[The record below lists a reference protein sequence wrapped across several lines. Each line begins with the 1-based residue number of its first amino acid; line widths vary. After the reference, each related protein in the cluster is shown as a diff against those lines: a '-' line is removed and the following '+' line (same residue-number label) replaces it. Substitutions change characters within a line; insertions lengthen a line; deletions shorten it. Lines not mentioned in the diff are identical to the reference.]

1 MVKAHARSICAL
13 PCPKLRAAQ
22 AIRPPTDHRPL
33 PSMQPLLQQ
42 HLVEIQKLCKAHHV
56 MSLHAF
62 GSILRQ
68 NFGPQSDVD
77 FLVVFDRSHGQSA
90 FAQFFGFNED
100 LEALLG
106 RKVDLVS
113 GRAIQ
118 NPFFQQE
125 IDETKQSIY
134 AA

>member
-1 MVKAHARSICAL
+1 
-13 PCPKLRAAQ
+13 
-22 AIRPPTDHRPL
+22 
-33 PSMQPLLQQ
+33 MQSLLQEN
-42 HLVEIQKLCKAHHV
+42 LVKIRELCNAHHV

-68 NFGPQSDVD
+68 DFGPQSDVD
-77 FLVVFDRSHGQSA
+77 FLVVFDRSHGQRA
-90 FAQFFGFNED
+90 FAQFFGFNEA

-113 GRAIQ
+113 SRSIH
-118 NPFFQQE
+118 NPFFQHE
-125 IDETKQSIY
+125 IDETKQPIY

>member
-1 MVKAHARSICAL
+1 
-13 PCPKLRAAQ
+13 
-22 AIRPPTDHRPL
+22 
-33 PSMQPLLQQ
+33 MQPLLQQ
-42 HLVEIQKLCKAHHV
+42 HLVEIQQLCKVHHV
-56 MSLHAF
+56 MNLHVF

-68 NFGPQSDVD
+68 DFGPQSDVD

-90 FAQFFGFNED
+90 FAQFFDFNEA

-113 GRAIQ
+113 ARAIQ
-118 NPFFQQE
+118 NPFFLQE
-125 IDETKQSIY
+125 IDQTKQSIY

>member
-1 MVKAHARSICAL
+1 
-13 PCPKLRAAQ
+13 
-22 AIRPPTDHRPL
+22 
-33 PSMQPLLQQ
+33 MQPLLHQ

-90 FAQFFGFNED
+90 FSQFFGFNED

-113 GRAIQ
+113 GRAIH

>member
-1 MVKAHARSICAL
+1 
-13 PCPKLRAAQ
+13 
-22 AIRPPTDHRPL
+22 
-33 PSMQPLLQQ
+33 
-42 HLVEIQKLCKAHHV
+42 

-62 GSILRQ
+62 GSILRKD
-68 NFGPQSDVD
+68 FGPHSDVD

-90 FAQFFGFNED
+90 FAQFFDFNEA

-106 RKVDLVS
+106 RKVDLIS
-113 GRAIQ
+113 GRSIH
-118 NPFFQQE
+118 NPFFKHE